1 VKSGGKE
8 AAHTVDAIGRRI
20 ARAEDRVAMA
30 RWLYQDALRP
40 AAEYDGQGSLRWQF
54 VYATDRHVPD
64 VAIDGAGQKY
74 RLVTDQIGSLRLVIR
89 GSDGV
94 VVQRMRHDA
103 WGRIEEDLVAA
114 GFVRVPF
121 AS

>member
-8 AAHTVDAIGRRI
+8 IGYSVDAIGRRI
-20 ARAEDRVAMA
+20 ARAEDGAITA
-30 RWLYQDALRP
+30 RWLCQDALRP

-64 VAIDGAGQKY
+64 VAIDGAGEKY

-94 VVQRMRHDA
+94 VMQRMRHDA
-103 WGRIEEDLVAA
+103 WGRIEEDFVAA
-114 GFVRVPF
+114 GFARVPF